1 MRYIDVHCHLDGG
14 HFGGLGGL
22 FARLKEL
29 GVEKVVAAGFDLQ
42 SSEFSYRL
50 AEEYEGVYFT
60 AGFHPTELKKYR
72 EGDLEKIASLAAHEK
87 CVAIG
92 EIGLD
97 YHYPDTNKPLQREI
111 FGAQLDLAEKLGLP
125 VVIHSR
131 DCAEDMTEFLKGN
144 AAKLNSGALLHC
156 YSHSPEIALE
166 LQKLGVYFS
175 FGGTSTYSGSKRARR
190 TIAALNAERILT
202 ETDSPYLPPKSRA
215 GTFPNTPES
224 IPEILQN
231 IADIRGVTAEIMAK
245 TVWQNAH
252 NLFKKLG
259 NR

>member
-1 MRYIDVHCHLDGG
+1 VRYIDVHCHLDGG

-60 AGFHPTELKKYR
+60 AGFHPTELKKYK
-72 EGDLEKIASLAAHEK
+72 EGDLEKIAALAAHEK

-111 FGAQLDLAEKLGLP
+111 FGGQLDLAEKLGLP

-131 DCAEDMTEFLKGN
+131 DCAEDMTEFLKEN

-231 IADIRGVTAEIMAK
+231 IADIRGVTAENMAK